1 MSNYWSDSIQHLE
14 WMEHIFK
21 RPAMYIWNKEE
32 FGLHHIFQE
41 VLDNSLDEALAW
53 HATEVIVNLYKDNS
67 ISVEDNWRWIP
78 VWWNTKS
85 KIDSLEL
92 VTWTVN
98 TSWKYTKWEDAA
110 YKISWWLHWVW
121 IKATNATS
129 EFFEC
134 HSYSIAT
141 WEKEKKDWSIRYENR
156 KVVWWVKDNW
166 KTKEKWTYIHFK
178 PSEEIFWKL
187 KYKPDRIKEICNQQA
202 YLLKGIKLIF
212 NNENDWSVEEFFY
225 EEWVKEYL
233 SWILNW
239 TELVIERP
247 LEINLWKDEN
257 KWTFEWFDS
266 ILYFTKKWTK
276 KIKEYKESFANNI
289 ETVSWWPHVNNYEKW
304 ILAAFKDFAI
314 SRWYKE
320 KIVNNFLAK
329 DILFNV
335 FYIINVKIVEVEFV
349 WQTKDKLANKEIWSP
364 LKKAVYD
371 SVYTELQKNPSEFE
385 KIIDRAVILVE
396 NRLKAD
402 DFDYDDLIKDIQ
414 EATKVWNFS
423 WKLKSCKD
431 RKSKNKELYI
441 VEWDSAAW
449 HVAKWRNSNQAYLPL
464 RWVPMNVEDKFDYEL
479 QKFSP
484 RALMNEEY
492 RSIISA
498 FWWNILDEFDEKKFD
513 YKWWVYIATDADPDW
528 YFIFVLLLNAFF
540 RFYWLEFV
548 NKYVYLVRM
557 PLYKITYNWKE
568 NLFYTESDK
577 QAFMKWKEIQPK
589 NIKRYKWLWEYNSK
603 QFKEYALDKDT
614 RSIIKLNWESFEDI
628 EDKFYDLL
636 WPDASLRR
644 EFLQEREV
652 DFNTLDL

>member
-1 MSNYWSDSIQHLE
+1 M
-14 WMEHIFK
+14 
-21 RPAMYIWNKEE
+21 
-32 FGLHHIFQE
+32 
-41 VLDNSLDEALAW
+41 
-53 HATEVIVNLYKDNS
+53 
-67 ISVEDNWRWIP
+67 
-78 VWWNTKS
+78 
-85 KIDSLEL
+85 
-92 VTWTVN
+92 
-98 TSWKYTKWEDAA
+98 
-110 YKISWWLHWVW
+110 
-121 IKATNATS
+121 
-129 EFFEC
+129 
-134 HSYSIAT
+134 
-141 WEKEKKDWSIRYENR
+141 
-156 KVVWWVKDNW
+156 
-166 KTKEKWTYIHFK
+166 
-178 PSEEIFWKL
+178 
-187 KYKPDRIKEICNQQA
+187 
-202 YLLKGIKLIF
+202 
-212 NNENDWSVEEFFY
+212 
-225 EEWVKEYL
+225 
-233 SWILNW
+233 
-239 TELVIERP
+239 
-247 LEINLWKDEN
+247 
-257 KWTFEWFDS
+257 
-266 ILYFTKKWTK
+266 
-276 KIKEYKESFANNI
+276 
-289 ETVSWWPHVNNYEKW
+289 
-304 ILAAFKDFAI
+304 
-314 SRWYKE
+314 
-320 KIVNNFLAK
+320 
-329 DILFNV
+329 
-335 FYIINVKIVEVEFV
+335 KIVEVEFV
-349 WQTKDKLANKEIWSP
+349 WQTKDKLANKEIWSL

-402 DFDYDDLIKDIQ
+402 DFDYGDLIKDIQ